1 MCTENLIHIDC
12 LTESPKRQRDDR
24 ADLLRPDPVR
34 LAPDIIQT
42 VAERIDASQFNPRF
56 PKVFPRF
63 VQHAIW
69 RYCAENGLD
78 VCNGNQ
84 INDDKRCDNIY
95 CRVYAGCDRVALR
108 TNALSFSRKSLL
120 YKH

>member
-78 VCNGNQ
+78 VCNGNR
-84 INDDKRCDNIY
+84 INDDIRCDNMY
-95 CRVYAGCDRVALR
+95 CRVRPMCDRIALR
-108 TNALSFSRKSLL
+108 ESVRG
-120 YKH
+120 

>member
-84 INDDKRCDNIY
+84 INDDKSSTAEYTQDVTGWRC
-95 CRVYAGCDRVALR
+95 AR
-108 TNALSFSRKSLL
+108 TPTVRAHAALSRRST
-120 YKH
+120 

>member
-1 MCTENLIHIDC
+1 MCTENLIHIDS

-69 RYCAENGLD
+69 RYCAENGPD

-108 TNALSFSRKSLL
+108 TNANS
-120 YKH
+120 